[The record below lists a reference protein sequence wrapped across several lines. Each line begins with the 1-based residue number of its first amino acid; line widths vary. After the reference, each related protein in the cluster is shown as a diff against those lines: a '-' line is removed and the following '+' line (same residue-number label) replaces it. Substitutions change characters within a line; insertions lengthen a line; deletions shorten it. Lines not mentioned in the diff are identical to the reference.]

1 MHLDMVSGTP
11 GSVLRLTS
19 EQLAVALGLLTVA
32 SVSWWLSFGQ
42 QTGMMS
48 MAAFPPDPI
57 ELTLFASSW
66 TIGMIA
72 MMFPTTIPMMLLF
85 LHVGKAATP
94 EIRAGG
100 GPTMTKAGLFIGSYL
115 FVWVMVGVI
124 IYLALGVV
132 SSFFPTGALTGAITS
147 SLGIGLALLIVGFY
161 QLSPLK
167 GECLDR
173 CHPTNFLFKYYRGG
187 LVGAMKM
194 GVLYAKYCV
203 GCCWVMMV
211 FLLLVATMGVLWMAV
226 FAGLIFIE
234 RAVVHGRWPSRLIG
248 IGFLAAGGIRLII
261 P

>member
-1 MHLDMVSGTP
+1 MTP
-11 GSVLRLTS
+11 
-19 EQLAVALGLLTVA
+19 EQLIVAVGLLIVAL
-32 SVSWWLSFGQ
+32 VSWRISFGQ
-42 QTGMMS
+42 QGAMMS

-57 ELTLFASSW
+57 ELALFVSSW
-66 TIGMIA
+66 TIGMVA

-85 LHVGKAATP
+85 FHVGKIATA

-100 GPTMTKAGLFIGSYL
+100 GPTMTKAVLFVGSYL
-115 FVWVMVGVI
+115 LVWVIVGVI
-124 IYLALGVV
+124 IYLAIGIV
-132 SSFFPTGALTGAITS
+132 SSVLPTGVFSATIGS

-161 QLSPLK
+161 QLSPIK

-187 LVGAMKM
+187 PIGAVKM

-211 FLLLVATMGVLWMAV
+211 FLLLVAAMGVLWMAV

-234 RAVVHGRWPSRLIG
+234 RAIVHGKWPSRLIA
-248 IGFLAAGGIRLII
+248 IAFLSAGGIRLII

>member
-1 MHLDMVSGTP
+1 
-11 GSVLRLTS
+11 
-19 EQLAVALGLLTVA
+19 
-32 SVSWWLSFGQ
+32 
-42 QTGMMS
+42 

-57 ELTLFASSW
+57 ELTLLVSSW
-66 TIGMIA
+66 TIGMVA

-85 LHVGKAATP
+85 FHVGKTATP

-100 GPTMTKAGLFIGSYL
+100 GPTLTKAALFVGSYL
-115 FVWVMVGVI
+115 LIWMVVGVL
-124 IYLALGVV
+124 IYVAVGAV
-132 SSFFPTGALTGAITS
+132 SSLFTTGALTEAISS

-187 LVGAMKM
+187 LLGAVKM
-194 GVLYAKYCV
+194 GILYAKYCV

-234 RAVVHGRWPSRLIG
+234 RAIVHEKWPSRLIG
-248 IGFLAAGGIRLII
+248 IAFLSAGGIRLII